1 MRQERACQA
10 FSKEKRRE
18 RSNVIKLR
26 VSADQG
32 VHEKCTPFSF
42 EKFYSNHIDNHIK
55 MWGPIIHLRMN
66 NRTLVYR
73 YAFFGGT
80 YEQI

>member
-1 MRQERACQA
+1 M
-10 FSKEKRRE
+10 FLLKRGE
-18 RSNVIKLR
+18 TINVIKLR

>member
-1 MRQERACQA
+1 MKSVPL
-10 FSKEKRRE
+10 F
-18 RSNVIKLR
+18 
-26 VSADQG
+26 
-32 VHEKCTPFSF
+32 F

-55 MWGPIIHLRMN
+55 MWGPIIHFRMN